1 LKRDIT
7 DDETDKIESKI
18 NSLPYIESVV
28 YKSKME
34 LSKEMMD
41 SSEVFSSVMKEWDE
55 GSTPIQATFQVKV
68 KDINEIKYVADEIAK
83 MDGVDIVKYGEGM
96 VEQLV
101 SLFDMVRKISIGMV
115 ILSIIIIGML
125 IPAGFSTNDDQVVI
139 TYGETTQHNANYKT
153 TVDTFFKNQAGIDL
167 NGVSTKVITADEV
180 NKISSTI
187 TGKYYN
193 SEQIF
198 SSALVD
204 LNDNDNL
211 EVSVDKSTIT
221 TITGDMYLSA
231 LKSAGITSGHVYVTS
246 PVTATGESALAG
258 IMNSY
263 EVATDVEIPDT
274 VKEAANNEIYT
285 QAEIVKTSNV
295 SADDLSKLVDD
306 VKETVQEE
314 NVTDHQTIVNIIN
327 NYTVNYNV
335 NITDSDIENLA
346 DSIEQIQNVQG
357 DINNYQT
364 EVSDVLNSTDNE
376 SVTGFIDGLFN

>member
-1 LKRDIT
+1 
-7 DDETDKIESKI
+7 
-18 NSLPYIESVV
+18 
-28 YKSKME
+28 M
-34 LSKEMMD
+34 
-41 SSEVFSSVMKEWDE
+41 
-55 GSTPIQATFQVKV
+55 
-68 KDINEIKYVADEIAK
+68 
-83 MDGVDIVKYGEGM
+83 
-96 VEQLV
+96 
-101 SLFDMVRKISIGMV
+101 RKISIGMI

-125 IPAGFSTNDDQVVI
+125 IPTGFSANDNQVVI
-139 TYGETTQHNANYKT
+139 TYGETTHHNANYKNI
-153 TVDTFFKNQAGIDL
+153 VDTFFENQANVDL
-167 NGVSTKVITADEV
+167 HAVDSKIITADEV

-231 LKSAGITSGHVYVTS
+231 LKSVGITSGHVYVTS

-263 EVATDVEIPDT
+263 EVATEVEIPDT

-285 QAEIVKTSNV
+285 QAEIVQNSNV

-327 NYTVNYNV
+327 NYTINYNI

-357 DINNYQT
+357 DINSYQA
-364 EVSDVLNSTDNE
+364 EVSDVLNGTDTD
-376 SVTGFIDGLFN
+376 SVTGFLDGLFN

>member
-1 LKRDIT
+1 
-7 DDETDKIESKI
+7 
-18 NSLPYIESVV
+18 
-28 YKSKME
+28 M
-34 LSKEMMD
+34 
-41 SSEVFSSVMKEWDE
+41 
-55 GSTPIQATFQVKV
+55 
-68 KDINEIKYVADEIAK
+68 
-83 MDGVDIVKYGEGM
+83 
-96 VEQLV
+96 
-101 SLFDMVRKISIGMV
+101 RKISIGMV

-246 PVTATGESALAG
+246 PVTATGESALAV

-357 DINNYQT
+357 DINNYQS